1 MDKEYIYRY
10 LTSKKHIYTTRTH
23 THTMGYYSTLKR
35 KEILPLA
42 TILMNLE
49 DFMLSEVKLDTKR
62 QTLHSIR

>member
-10 LTSKKHIYTTRTH
+10 LTSKKHIYTTRAH

-49 DFMLSEVKLDTKR
+49 NFMLSEV
-62 QTLHSIR
+62 S